1 MLLRDWPRQV
11 LVRNSLNERDV
22 VDIEIMEDNLSML
35 VLDDL
40 KNISLGILL

>member
-1 MLLRDWPRQV
+1 MKSSFQFLCAL
-11 LVRNSLNERDV
+11 NGLNERDV
-22 VDIEIMEDNLSML
+22 VDIETMEDNLSML